1 MTQYQKGILVMDYL
15 QGLGIDMITIGDAV
29 CDENLERS
37 YQLIIDNPKIGKDE
51 FLSKMEIVEE

>member
-37 YQLIIDNPKIGKDE
+37 YQLIIANPKIGKDE